1 MTITLLCIAGL
12 AWLCAFTW
20 VLIPVMFL
28 CIPVFIYSMVRAS
41 RLVKEH
47 NEAIGP

>member
-1 MTITLLCIAGL
+1 MA
-12 AWLCAFTW
+12 CAFAW
-20 VLIPVMFL
+20 VLISVTFL

-41 RLVKEH
+41 RLVKGH